1 MKLDA
6 MQQNRQV
13 ESGYSCKARTLSE
26 IDLGHGEFEQEHFNF
41 WYGLRKHPK
50 RMTEDD
56 KKKIL
61 STAPYKMML
70 YDAVINP

>member
-1 MKLDA
+1 MIES
-6 MQQNRQV
+6 NRKINKYCQKNRV
-13 ESGYSCKARTLSE
+13 QLSE

-56 KKKIL
+56 KEKIL